1 MNYRHIY
8 HAGHYADVFKHWVLV
23 LLLEKLQQKPAPFG
37 VLDTHAGA
45 GWYDLS
51 SAEAQKTG
59 EYHQGIAK
67 LLALPR
73 ATVPASLHSYL
84 ELIYPASVANA
95 PLQYYP
101 GSPYLI
107 QEFLREH
114 DQLIACELNTEQY
127 ALLKQHMPGGSHI
140 ALHHQDGYLGMKAFL
155 PLKQKRGLILID
167 PPFEATDEF
176 QQIMQALKLAI
187 QRFANGMYA
196 IWYPIKHRPPIRAF
210 HQAVQKLGLPNVLVA
225 ELLVRGEYDA
235 NTLNG
240 CGMLLINPP
249 WQLAETLQATL
260 PWLTQLFAADKD
272 AHAIVEP
279 LL

>member
-23 LLLEKLQQKPAPFG
+23 LLLEKLHQKPAPFG

-51 SAEAQKTG
+51 SIEAQKTG
-59 EYHQGIAK
+59 EYRHGIAK
-67 LLALPR
+67 LLALNR
-73 ATVPASLHSYL
+73 EDVPTTFHSYL
-84 ELIYPASVANA
+84 DLIYPASVANA

-107 QEFLREH
+107 QEFLRGQ
-114 DQLIACELNTEQY
+114 DQLTACELHPEQY
-127 ALLKQHMPGGSHI
+127 ALLKQHMPYGPQVS
-140 ALHHQDGYLGMKAFL
+140 LHHQDGYLGMKAFL
-155 PLKQKRGLILID
+155 PLKQKRGLVLID

-176 QQIMQALKLAI
+176 QQIMQALKLAL

-210 HQAVQKLGLPNVLVA
+210 HQAIQKLELPNVLVA
-225 ELLVRGEYDA
+225 ELLVRGDYEA
-235 NTLNG
+235 NALNG

-249 WQLAETLQATL
+249 WQLAETLQANL
-260 PWLTQLFAADKD
+260 PWLTRLFATDKD
-272 AHAIVEP
+272 AHAIIES
-279 LL
+279 L